1 VSYARWVR
9 ILLVLHAVSAAVLV
23 AAATHHLIW
32 CVRRRFPQD
41 RLFAA
46 VAAIAY
52 ASTFGLGLVMYPRY
66 KLHVRAEYFDQPA
79 IGLSWVSRL
88 FDIKEMW
95 MLVGVAI
102 AGALVYL
109 SRRAHPQDDARTGP
123 LYFGLSALL
132 FISVWGAALMGLV
145 VASYKAVG

>member
-1 VSYARWVR
+1 VR
-9 ILLVLHAVSAAVLV
+9 ILLVLHAISAAVLV
-23 AAATHHLIW
+23 ASATHHLIW
-32 CVRRRFPQD
+32 SLRRRFTLD

-46 VAAIAY
+46 TAAVAY
-52 ASTFGLGLVMYPRY
+52 ASTFALGLVMYPTY
-66 KLHVRAEYFDQPA
+66 KVRVRIEYFDQPA
-79 IGLSWVSRL
+79 SGLMWVSRL

-109 SRRAHPQDDARTGP
+109 SRRAHPQDDARTMP
-123 LYFGLSALL
+123 LYLGLSALL
-132 FISVWGAALMGLV
+132 FVSVWGAAVMGLV